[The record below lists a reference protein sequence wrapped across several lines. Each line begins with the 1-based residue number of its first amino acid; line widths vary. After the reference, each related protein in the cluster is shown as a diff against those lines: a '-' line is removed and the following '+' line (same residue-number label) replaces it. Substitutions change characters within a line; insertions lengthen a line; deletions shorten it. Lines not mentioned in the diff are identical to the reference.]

1 MADVGGS
8 GGGLKARSEARLL
21 RIWYE
26 GLRPGFF
33 LSALESLHKLARRL
47 RSSDTTPAPL
57 AVPVIVVGNLVA
69 GGSGKTPLVIALV
82 QRLQQAGYRPGVIS
96 RGYGRKGRG
105 LDLVRADSEPRQV
118 GDEPL
123 LIARACDVPVAVCA
137 KRRLAAKAVIAE
149 GCDVII
155 SDDGLQHRALP
166 RSLEI
171 EVVDGQRGYG
181 NGRLFPAG
189 PLREPIGR
197 AVDFR
202 VINGEAAAGL
212 ERAGD
217 IPMRLEL
224 GQPLALGN
232 AAACSW
238 NEIPS
243 SDCVAIAGIGNPQ
256 RFFDALRGQG
266 LQPETRAF
274 PDHHTYTPADLE
286 FARGRALLMTDKDA
300 IKCRAFAADNAL
312 RVPVTAQLPE
322 SFFQA
327 VLERLQSS

>member
-1 MADVGGS
+1 MAEGGGS

-21 RIWYE
+21 RVWYE
-26 GLRPGFF
+26 GQRPGWF
-33 LSALESLHKLARRL
+33 LSALESLHSVVRRV
-47 RSSDTTPAPL
+47 RGSSRPAAPL

-82 QRLQQAGYRPGVIS
+82 QRLRAEGYRPGVIS
-96 RGYGRKGRG
+96 RGYGRKRTG
-105 LDLVRADSEPRQV
+105 LDWATADSDPRQV

-123 LIARACDVPVAVCA
+123 LIAQACGVPVAVCA
-137 KRRLAAKAVIAE
+137 ARRHAAEAVIAE
-149 GCDVII
+149 GCDVIV
-155 SDDGLQHRALP
+155 SDDGLQHHALP
-166 RSLEI
+166 RTLEI

-202 VINGEAAAGL
+202 VVNGEARPGL

-217 IPMRLEL
+217 VAMRLEL
-224 GQPLALGN
+224 GLPLALRDS
-232 AAACSW
+232 APRPW
-238 NEIPS
+238 NEFRS
-243 SDCVAIAGIGNPQ
+243 ADCVALAGIGNPQ
-256 RFFDALRGQG
+256 RFFEALRGQG

-286 FARGRALLMTDKDA
+286 FARGRCLLMTDKDA
-300 IKCRAFAADNAL
+300 IKCRALVADNAF
-312 RVPVTAQLPE
+312 RVPVAAQLPE

>member
-1 MADVGGS
+1 MAEVGGMD
-8 GGGLKARSEARLL
+8 GGWKARSEARLL
-21 RIWYE
+21 RVWYQ
-26 GLRPGFF
+26 GQRPGWF
-33 LSALESLHKLARRL
+33 LRFLESLHRLL
-47 RSSDTTPAPL
+47 RSMRGSGRPAAPL
-57 AVPVIVVGNLVA
+57 AVAVIVVGNLVA

-82 QRLQQAGYRPGVIS
+82 KRLQQEGYRPGVIS
-96 RGYGRKGRG
+96 RGYGRKGGG
-105 LDLVRADSEPRQV
+105 LELVKPDSSPRQV

-123 LIARACDVPVAVCA
+123 LIAQACDVPVAVCA
-137 KRRLAAKAVIAE
+137 ARRRAAEAVIAT

-166 RSLEI
+166 RSIEI

-189 PLREPIGR
+189 PLREPVGR

-202 VINGEAAAGL
+202 VVNGEAATGV

-217 IPMRLEL
+217 VPMRLEI
-224 GQPLALGN
+224 GQPLALSN
-232 AAACSW
+232 AAPQRWTEFQHA
-238 NEIPS
+238 
-243 SDCVAIAGIGNPQ
+243 DCAAIAGIGNPQ
-256 RFFDALRGQG
+256 RFFEALRGQG
-266 LQPETRAF
+266 LQPDTRAF

-300 IKCRAFAADNAL
+300 IKCRAFAAGNAF

-327 VLERLQSS
+327 VLERLHSS